1 MSRLSSLRDVS
12 SYDHMHAVNG
22 MKTEA
27 TDEETGR
34 DLKNQNFVIT
44 NYLDLPVFTLHA
56 ISQFFI

>member
-1 MSRLSSLRDVS
+1 MITCMQL
-12 SYDHMHAVNG
+12 MAE
-22 MKTEA
+22 TEVK
-27 TDEETGR
+27 TGR